1 MSAFLDRTV
10 PLLKEFGFSFIACD
24 VADKGPYGKNARDAA
39 IANATEVYRHETGN
53 PKARLPLARVRAL
66 KKEHPLKGIYS
77 KTNTLAGLQALAA
90 TVPPDANCGICSDD
104 KYTIFETDDREGLE
118 KALGFKM
125 PKTFTISAR
134 PNRGSWIFE
143 QTDRTREFWQATEG
157 GILEVPRLFEWRE
170 SGYVVGPGSIHPETK
185 APYEIKCHVKP
196 IPFPDQLQDGAVRL
210 RAEAPSSK
218 GGGSGEVEES
228 ELGVVLGALHK
239 RGNPEDMLTV
249 PPDDFV
255 ITSLHPL
262 LKALIAHIFDPEN
275 PDDTA
280 AIVRE
285 VGEKFGHR
293 PPGDND
299 VEDMVEWHVRH
310 KSEVCT
316 CDQCAIAGGQ
326 FVWSSRKNIPPPE
339 QWYSDD
345 PQWQQK
351 GPLWVFTKEV
361 DFALFKHRVEQT
373 PAWAYAA
380 EWKDPEGWPELPAD
394 YEAWKTSHVN
404 QEDPRLLT
412 HAALKAVRNATPN
425 PEIVEGLIPENS
437 VNILV
442 GDSGLGKT
450 PFVVQLAVCIA
461 LGADFLGQKTVQKK
475 VMMVDY
481 ENAEA
486 LADVVGQIC
495 EHLKKPADFVM
506 DPKWFRIVQNVDA
519 SEVLKLVQE
528 FKPDFVVVDS
538 LRGFCP
544 AADTKNETAS
554 KLITELQSRKASFLL
569 MHHVRKNSTEKRDK
583 RQPLEKEEHVLD
595 WLEAAAG
602 ARALI
607 NQTYTRIAID
617 HIKAD
622 NADLV
627 LRGFYKGRGE
637 FGPWKLAR
645 NYSEQ
650 HGEPVGYDRLTGTAL
665 LDIEQNALFDAI
677 PKGQPMSYKEIQH
690 ILGQSEGQITRFLA
704 ACDNAQVVVA
714 TGKRKTRGR
723 RYTFLAE
730 KKPPKSAEELE
741 QEESVREAFR

>member
-1 MSAFLDRTV
+1 MSTFLDRAT
-10 PLLKEFGFSFIACD
+10 PWLKEFGFSVIACD
-24 VADKGPYGKNARDAA
+24 VADKGPYGKNARDKA
-39 IANATEVYRHETGN
+39 IADATGALRQQTGN
-53 PKARLPLARVRAL
+53 PKARLPLTEIQAL
-66 KKEHPLKGIYS
+66 KKQHPLRGIYS
-77 KTNTLAGLQALAA
+77 KTNTVAGLQALAA
-90 TVPPDANCGICSDD
+90 TVSPDANYGICSDA

-118 KALGFKM
+118 RALGFKM

-143 QTDRTREFWQATEG
+143 QTDRTRAFWQATEG
-157 GILEVPRLFEWRE
+157 GILEVPGLFEWRE
-170 SGYVVGPGSIHPETK
+170 SGYVVGPGSIHPDTK
-185 APYEIKCHVKP
+185 APYEVKCRVKP
-196 IPFPDQLQDGAVRL
+196 IPFPDELQDCAVRL
-210 RAEAPSSK
+210 RSEAPSSK
-218 GGGSGEVEES
+218 GSGTGAVEES
-228 ELGVVLGALHK
+228 ELEKLLDALHK
-239 RGNPEDMLTV
+239 RGNPEDMLTL
-249 PPDDFV
+249 PDDFV

-262 LKALIAHIFDPEN
+262 LKELIAHLFDPEH

-299 VEDMVEWHVRH
+299 VEDMVEWHVRR

-326 FVWSSRKNIPPPE
+326 FVWTTRKNIPPPE
-339 QWYSDD
+339 HWYSDD
-345 PQWQQK
+345 PKWQQK
-351 GPLWVFTKEV
+351 GPLWLFAKEA

-380 EWKDPEGWPELPAD
+380 EQKDPDGFWELPAD
-394 YEAWKTSHVN
+394 YEAWRASRGN

-412 HAALKAVRNATPN
+412 HAALKAARIATPS

-495 EHLKKPADFVM
+495 EHLKLPSDFVM

-544 AADTKNETAS
+544 TADTKNETAS

-583 RQPLEKEEHVLD
+583 RQP
-595 WLEAAAG
+595 
-602 ARALI
+602 
-607 NQTYTRIAID
+607 
-617 HIKAD
+617 
-622 NADLV
+622 
-627 LRGFYKGRGE
+627 
-637 FGPWKLAR
+637 
-645 NYSEQ
+645 
-650 HGEPVGYDRLTGTAL
+650 
-665 LDIEQNALFDAI
+665 
-677 PKGQPMSYKEIQH
+677 
-690 ILGQSEGQITRFLA
+690 
-704 ACDNAQVVVA
+704 
-714 TGKRKTRGR
+714 
-723 RYTFLAE
+723 
-730 KKPPKSAEELE
+730 
-741 QEESVREAFR
+741 

>member
-1 MSAFLDRTV
+1 VRVLETIWDECGTSSDGGRTEDEVEDIVNHAFAKDRKPCV
-10 PLLKEFGFSFIACD
+10 VWD
-24 VADKGPYGKNARDAA
+24 N
-39 IANATEVYRHETGN
+39 
-53 PKARLPLARVRAL
+53 
-66 KKEHPLKGIYS
+66 
-77 KTNTLAGLQALAA
+77 
-90 TVPPDANCGICSDD
+90 
-104 KYTIFETDDREGLE
+104 
-118 KALGFKM
+118 
-125 PKTFTISAR
+125 
-134 PNRGSWIFE
+134 
-143 QTDRTREFWQATEG
+143 
-157 GILEVPRLFEWRE
+157 
-170 SGYVVGPGSIHPETK
+170 VGPSDP
-185 APYEIKCHVKP
+185 PY
-196 IPFPDQLQDGAVRL
+196 IPPA
-210 RAEAPSSK
+210 
-218 GGGSGEVEES
+218 
-228 ELGVVLGALHK
+228 
-239 RGNPEDMLTV
+239 
-249 PPDDFV
+249 
-255 ITSLHPL
+255 
-262 LKALIAHIFDPEN
+262 
-275 PDDTA
+275 
-280 AIVRE
+280 
-285 VGEKFGHR
+285 
-293 PPGDND
+293 
-299 VEDMVEWHVRH
+299 
-310 KSEVCT
+310 
-316 CDQCAIAGGQ
+316 
-326 FVWSSRKNIPPPE
+326 FVWSSRKNIPPPD
-339 QWYSDD
+339 QWYSND
-345 PQWQQK
+345 PKWQQK

-361 DFALFKHRVEQT
+361 DFALFKLRVEQT
-373 PAWAYAA
+373 PAWADAA

-394 YEAWKTSHVN
+394 YEAWRVSQAN

-412 HAALKAVRNATPN
+412 HAALKAVRNATPS

-481 ENAEA
+481 ENAEG

-495 EHLKKPADFVM
+495 EHLKLPADFVM

-519 SEVLKLVQE
+519 SEVLKLVEE

-544 AADTKNETAS
+544 TADTKNETAS

-569 MHHVRKNSTEKRDK
+569 IHHVRKNSTEKRDK
-583 RQPLEKEEHVLD
+583 RQPLEKEERVLE
-595 WLEAAAG
+595 WLEADAG

-650 HGEPVGYDRLTGTAL
+650 HGEPIGYDRLTGTAL
-665 LDIEQNALFDAI
+665 LDIEQNAFFDVI

-690 ILGQSEGQITRFLA
+690 SLGQSEGQITRFLA

-714 TGKRKTRGR
+714 TGKRKTRSR

-730 KKPPKSAEELE
+730 KKAPKSAEELE
-741 QEESVREAFR
+741 QEESVREAFK